1 LLSLGLIGVVSGVG
15 HTALKEW
22 NFTLTRNPKGFRRR
36 RGLLTRTDTVMP
48 VHRVQ
53 AVEIATRPVR
63 YRFGW
68 RSAAFV
74 SLGSESGSRDGVIA
88 PLARL
93 EEIAPLAQE
102 AGFPLPPDD
111 LAWHP
116 LVASYARVEALRTG
130 GRWLLATGVLA
141 VNIGFLP
148 TGFWSDARWLLVPLM
163 LGAARIA
170 YRWCELRHQRYALDL
185 RLLYRA
191 GGWLAPYLGLA
202 SREKL
207 HSVEICQGPVGRRLG
222 YVALRLGLAGGP
234 FTIPALPPEEAERL
248 RAALLGSM
256 TRRDFR
262 AVV

>member
-1 LLSLGLIGVVSGVG
+1 MELHPHPQS
-15 HTALKEW
+15 
-22 NFTLTRNPKGFRRR
+22 KGFRRR
-36 RGLLTRTDTVMP
+36 RGLLTKTDTVMP

-111 LAWHP
+111 LAWRP
-116 LVASYARVEALRTG
+116 LVAAYARVEALRTG
-130 GRWLLATGVLA
+130 ARWLLATGVLA
-141 VNIGFLP
+141 VNIALLP
-148 TGFWSDARWLLVPLM
+148 PGFWSDARWLLVPLV
-163 LGAARIA
+163 LGAVRTA
-170 YRWCELRHQRYALDL
+170 YRWCELRHQRYALDG
-185 RLLYRA
+185 RLVYRA
-191 GGWLAPYLGLA
+191 GGWLAPYLRLA
-202 SREKL
+202 NREKL
-207 HSVEICQGPVGRRLG
+207 HSAETWQGPVGRRLG
-222 YVALRLGLAGGP
+222 YATLRLGLAGGT
-234 FTIPALPPEEAERL
+234 FAIPALPPEEAEQL
-248 RAALLGSM
+248 RAALLESM
-256 TRRDFR
+256 TQRDFS